1 MFVGAVTFTG
11 SVVAF
16 GKLQGLIGS
25 KPLLLPGR
33 HLLNLRDAAGVRRTS
48 ATRSSST
55 ATTSRRLWPLLRR
68 DGDRLRCSASTW

>member
-11 SVVAF
+11 SVIAY

-33 HLLNLRDAAGVRRTS
+33 HLINLIAILGCLYLGSWFVV
-48 ATRSSST
+48 
-55 ATTSRRLWPLLRR
+55 SRRLLRA
-68 DGDRLRCSASTW
+68 GVAAATP